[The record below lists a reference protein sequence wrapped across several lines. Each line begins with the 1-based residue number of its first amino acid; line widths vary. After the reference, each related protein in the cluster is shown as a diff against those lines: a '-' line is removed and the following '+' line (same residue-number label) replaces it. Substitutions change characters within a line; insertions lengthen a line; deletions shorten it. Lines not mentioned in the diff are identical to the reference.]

1 MWTHKNSTHLGIVT
15 VEGELLK
22 PRCCLSLFK
31 NACETSF
38 RIAYEAGLWASRE
51 TRLITQTETWFV
63 ILDSISQRDYPTY
76 CTDMALNGLELFLKL
91 KSPLWGHLLSEL
103 SFYNTSQIMC
113 FSGSWLYREL
123 SLNFS
128 ARFSKLSTIYTPH
141 PAFQFH
147 HPKTH
152 MFSLLTGDG
161 YHLLS
166 LYHVHNTVLRALH
179 NTPFYLY
186 MIL

>member
-1 MWTHKNSTHLGIVT
+1 MLPITFQKCLWNLFQNRLRSWIMSFPWNQTHHSDWDLVCDPRQHFPAWLPNLLHRHDSEWLRT
-15 VEGELLK
+15 VSK
-22 PRCCLSLFK
+22 
-31 NACETSF
+31 
-38 RIAYEAGLWASRE
+38 
-51 TRLITQTETWFV
+51 TQV
-63 ILDSISQRDYPTY
+63 
-76 CTDMALNGLELFLKL
+76 
-91 KSPLWGHLLSEL
+91 SPLRTLLSEL

-161 YHLLS
+161 YRLLS